1 MFPELWQVQ
10 HSKRRVR
17 RSGFVHEHHTSLR
30 NGVNSSAAWWWRV
43 AWTLALGIQA
53 EVIGFRA
60 CARTRKAIMR
70 VSTITDAEAAA
81 RTTMNARRNGRRSE
95 SLMVLPVTAVI
106 SSVLLDVHRDH
117 KDY

>member
-1 MFPELWQVQ
+1 MT
-10 HSKRRVR
+10 SKRDLFGRVNVSR
-17 RSGFVHEHHTSLR
+17 VVAGEAFQKTRSAFWVCPRASHLPAER
-30 NGVNSSAAWWWRV
+30 VIASAASWWRV

-60 CARTRKAIMR
+60 CARTRKTIMR

-106 SSVLLDVHRDH
+106 SQC
-117 KDY
+117 